1 MQPNSINVGVV
12 MARSG
17 TIFPDDAVGAPEQLY
32 SPGWGLIHNVT
43 GQDLDRDLRK
53 AGWSFFFMAGS
64 IQASVLG
71 RRSERSTRNAM
82 RRVLAK
88 ANRSSF
94 NCLEVTELSTRTIF
108 GIPYTHITAH
118 SRHAQSTSYLEQAAG
133 RKRIHAAW
141 AVK

>member
-1 MQPNSINVGVV
+1 VQPNGINVGVV

-17 TIFPDDAVGAPEQLY
+17 TIFPDAVGAPEQLY
-32 SPGWGLIHNVT
+32 SPGWGLIHNVSD
-43 GQDLDRDLRK
+43 QDLDRDLQK

-88 ANRSSF
+88 SNRSSF
-94 NCLEVTELSTRTIF
+94 NCLEVTRTIHPNH
-108 GIPYTHITAH
+108 IRHSLYPYYRPFPACAEHF
-118 SRHAQSTSYLEQAAG
+118 LP
-133 RKRIHAAW
+133 
-141 AVK
+141 